1 MTMPTSTDQGSESN
15 RPDTADAGL
24 TPSVPNLMPSS
35 EAEQAGSAGDQ
46 PTADNSVP
54 ETSTETNDQND
65 QTPQTTA
72 ADQSIPVTLP
82 TATSD

>member
-15 RPDTADAGL
+15 MPDPADAGL
-24 TPSVPNLMPSS
+24 TPTVPNLMPSS

-46 PTADNSVP
+46 PTSDIPVP

-65 QTPQTTA
+65 QTTA

-82 TATSD
+82 TTTSD